1 VEYHSFFWH
10 AGGFSCLTFGEYQ
23 TNISAEITSATAVW
37 YQNGMPVVPIHWVL
51 IRDPQ
56 GKFEPR
62 ALLCIDQNATP
73 VQILNWF
80 VHHWKVEV
88 TFQEVRSHLGVDI
101 VPFRVN
107 SAPMVRKGYRSHYTD
122 FARIIFLDHF
132 ASAPISS

>member
-1 VEYHSFFWH
+1 MIITKKEVV
-10 AGGFSCLTFGEYQ
+10 AGINVAQDFEEQNTEAFLEAMNPATSLVCDAASLAAFYEIFTQWGKTPICTDQ
-23 TNISAEITSATAVW
+23 T
-37 YQNGMPVVPIHWVL
+37 
-51 IRDPQ
+51 
-56 GKFEPR
+56 
-62 ALLCIDQNATP
+62 ATP
-73 VQILNWF
+73 VQILKWF
-80 VHHWKVEV
+80 VHSWKVEV